1 MQLSEEEEFEDKER
15 RASKRRRRRQKKK
28 KKQKRRQKHSHHF
41 CTTGTTGNGACLA
54 RTKWKWSYR
63 IALSLSCCGALG
75 GGRVR
80 LWERRRDQSELL
92 RRGERV
98 RRRARVGAHV
108 RDANQ
113 TRDASDVCGWTG
125 RIRRYRGDAAKRVLS
140 LSRPP
145 EAPMWLVG
153 PMFASFTGLAFKEGA
168 CYGKPE
174 AFALFLLSRLSC
186 ALDI

>member
-1 MQLSEEEEFEDKER
+1 MERVSRGRSGSVVVQNRPVFELLR
-15 RASKRRRRRQKKK
+15 
-28 KKQKRRQKHSHHF
+28 
-41 CTTGTTGNGACLA
+41 GA
-54 RTKWKWSYR
+54 R
-63 IALSLSCCGALG
+63 G

-125 RIRRYRGDAAKRVLS
+125 RIRRYRGDAKRKRVGVCP
-140 LSRPP
+140 RPP
-145 EAPMWLVG
+145 ERDVVG
-153 PMFASFTGLAFKEGA
+153 RPDV
-168 CYGKPE
+168 CVVYGV
-174 AFALFLLSRLSC
+174 SV
-186 ALDI
+186 